1 MRILIF
7 TQKVD
12 KNDPVLGFFHGWI
25 IEISKK
31 TESVEV
37 VCLEKGQCDLPDNVT
52 VYSLG
57 KENGV
62 SKLVYVFNF
71 YKYLISLSG
80 LYDKVFVHMNQEY
93 VLLGGLYWKIKGIP
107 VYLWRNHPNGS
118 ILTRIAVAL
127 STKVF
132 CASTESFTARF
143 KKTVIMPAGVNTDL
157 YRQVDGVLRKKYS
170 ICMVGRISPIKHID
184 LAIEAMKALVS
195 KGVPV
200 SLDIIGPVLEKDK
213 KYYDGLGFYVNE
225 NNLSKVVHFINGV
238 SPEKLPE
245 VYSEYEI
252 CLNLTPSGSFDK
264 TIVEAPSC
272 GTIPLVSNASFKYL
286 LPSVCITNNNPQE
299 IATSIVLLLDPQTQ
313 INIQKDLEKFIK
325 SQSLS
330 SLMSKLF
337 LEIK

>member
-286 LPSVCITNNNPQE
+286 LPFISFK
-299 IATSIVLLLDPQTQ
+299 Q
-313 INIQKDLEKFIK
+313 IGIENLFIYHIHLW
-325 SQSLS
+325 Q
-330 SLMSKLF
+330 
-337 LEIK
+337 